1 MGRDKYENIRIGMT
15 GRLDTMQ
22 AVVLDAKLDIFA
34 DELVHRQ
41 NAADRY
47 AALLEGVVGTPSLAA
62 GVTSSWAQYV
72 IQLPQGSDRDTICKS
87 LANSGVPTAIY
98 YPAPMHRQPPYAHYP
113 VSACNLPVTMDL
125 CDHVLALPMH
135 PYLESAQ
142 QALISSSLKDALATA

>member
-1 MGRDKYENIRIGMT
+1 
-15 GRLDTMQ
+15 MQ

-47 AALLEGVVGTPSLAA
+47 AALLEGMVATPPLEA

-72 IQLPQGSDRDTICKS
+72 IQLPQGSNRATICQS

-98 YPAPMHRQPPYAHYP
+98 YPVPMHRQPPYAHYP
-113 VSACNLPVTMDL
+113 VSACDLLVTMDL

-135 PYLESAQ
+135 PYLEIAQ
-142 QALISSSLKDALATA
+142 QVHIASSLKDALATS

>member
-47 AALLEGVVGTPSLAA
+47 AALLEDVVGTPSLAA

-72 IQLPQGSDRDTICKS
+72 IQLPQGSNRDAICKS

-98 YPAPMHRQPPYAHYP
+98 YPVPMHRQPPYAHYP

-135 PYLESAQ
+135 PYLETAQ
-142 QALISSSLKDALATA
+142 QALIASSLKDALATA

>member
-1 MGRDKYENIRIGMT
+1 
-15 GRLDTMQ
+15 
-22 AVVLDAKLDIFA
+22 
-34 DELVHRQ
+34 
-41 NAADRY
+41 
-47 AALLEGVVGTPSLAA
+47 
-62 GVTSSWAQYV
+62 V

-98 YPAPMHRQPPYAHYP
+98 YPVPMHRQPPYAHYP

-142 QALISSSLKDALATA
+142 QALIASSLKDALATA

>member
-47 AALLEGVVGTPSLAA
+47 AALLEGVVGTPSLEA

-72 IQLPQGSDRDTICKS
+72 IQLPQGSNRDAICKS
-87 LANSGVPTAIY
+87 LGEFWRPNSDLLSCANAS
-98 YPAPMHRQPPYAHYP
+98 
-113 VSACNLPVTMDL
+113 SAAL
-125 CDHVLALPMH
+125 CAL
-135 PYLESAQ
+135 SC
-142 QALISSSLKDALATA
+142 